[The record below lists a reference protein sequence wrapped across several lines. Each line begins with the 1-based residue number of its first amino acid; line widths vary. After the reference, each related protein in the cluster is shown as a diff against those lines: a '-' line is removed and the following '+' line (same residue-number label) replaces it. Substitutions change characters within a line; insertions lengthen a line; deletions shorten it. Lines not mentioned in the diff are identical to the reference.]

1 MRKRYLLIAL
11 LASFLFLTPKLVW
24 ASTPADWAMKAG
36 WKIGQILTN
45 KNKNFK
51 KPGLWKWLSGPEGV
65 VEGLLWTGIN
75 AFTGA
80 PVESGGDW
88 SGGGDNGGNNGGGG
102 GGFNYVP
109 KSLPVGSIPL
119 PVGTN
124 GQPMYLSPGLLGYE
138 AYFTGAIMDSPP
150 ASGVYYAMNI
160 LDNLTG
166 RPVYAGSK
174 GTNLFGD
181 GMATVL
187 RVWRSIRDISYL
199 ALSLVFLIVGLG
211 IMLRVKL
218 SSQTTMSITN
228 ALPKLIGVL
237 ILITFSYAIA
247 GFVIDLMWV
256 LEAVILQWAKAA
268 HIGGW
273 YITPDINT
281 ILKESIWHEIRF
293 AWWKSGT
300 SAVGVKMPVG
310 TAIVGTIGGLLAIIT
325 GVVGMG
331 GGAAIAVGIILLV
344 SLGALFYIF
353 FKLIAALIKTYL
365 NIVLLII
372 FSPLYIL
379 AGALP
384 GNQGGFGNWLKN
396 LVANALVFPAL
407 TLAFIL
413 AGEFTK
419 SGMGLDEF
427 GLPHIGNA
435 WGSPGFL
442 LALGMLFVLP
452 SIPDMIRQM
461 FGIRGGGVGAAAI
474 AAMAPIAGMAMFA
487 PRQIIGTVQGGIQ
500 RAGTEKITRYA
511 QGLGPDG
518 TSIESSK
525 LPPFFRLTRSVND
538 FFKRRKS

>member
-1 MRKRYLLIAL
+1 MKRIAVIGGTFLLVFL
-11 LASFLFLTPKLVW
+11 LLPRAVGAVGL
-24 ASTPADWAMKAG
+24 TPADWAIKAG
-36 WKIGQILTN
+36 WKIGRLLTD
-45 KNKNFK
+45 KSDNFK

-80 PVESGGDW
+80 PVE
-88 SGGGDNGGNNGGGG
+88 NGNND
-102 GGFNYVP
+102 YVP
-109 KSLPVGSIPL
+109 YVPTSLPIGSIPL
-119 PVGTN
+119 PIESN

-174 GTNLFGD
+174 GVNLFD
-181 GMATVL
+181 PGMATVL
-187 RVWRSIRDISYL
+187 KIWKSIRDISYL

-228 ALPKLIGVL
+228 ALPKLVGVL

-256 LEAVILQWAKAA
+256 LEAVIIQWAKTAG
-268 HIGGW
+268 IGGW
-273 YITPDINT
+273 YMKPD
-281 ILKESIWHEIRF
+281 
-293 AWWKSGT
+293 
-300 SAVGVKMPVG
+300 
-310 TAIVGTIGGLLAIIT
+310 VGTILQESWNHEIFYAWLKTGESHVGATVGLPLLVATIGGVLAFIL
-325 GVVGMG
+325 GVVGSG
-331 GGAAIAVGIILLV
+331 GILGI
-344 SLGALFYIF
+344 GALILGLIIVGGLAYIS
-353 FKLIAALIKTYL
+353 FKLLASLIKTYL

-396 LVANALVFPAL
+396 LIANALVFPAL

-419 SGMGLDEF
+419 SGMALDEF

-452 SIPDMIRQM
+452 SIPDMVRQM
-461 FGIRGGGVGAAAI
+461 FGIRGGGIGAAAV

-487 PRQIIGTVQGGIQ
+487 PRQIIGTVQGGMQ
-500 RAGTEKITRYA
+500 RAGTEKIARYA
-511 QGLGPDG
+511 QGIGPDG
-518 TSIESSK
+518 TSIESNK
-525 LPPFFRLTRSVND
+525 LPPFFRLTRSVNN
-538 FFKRRKS
+538 FLKRNKS